1 MELGADAVLLNTAV
15 AQSKNPEQMSNAMK
29 LAVESGRL
37 AYLAGLM
44 EKKQFAT
51 PSSPPSQI
59 SKIPKIP

>member
-44 EKKQFAT
+44 EKKQFL
-51 PSSPPSQI
+51 
-59 SKIPKIP
+59 